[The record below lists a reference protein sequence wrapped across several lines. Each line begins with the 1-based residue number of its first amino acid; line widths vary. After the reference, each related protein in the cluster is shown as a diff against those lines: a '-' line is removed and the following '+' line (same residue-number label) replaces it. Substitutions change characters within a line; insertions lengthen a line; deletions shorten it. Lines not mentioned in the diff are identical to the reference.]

1 MKVVKIMAIF
11 VVVLFFLS
19 WSFFG
24 SNSGLNYNSRSYFPT
39 YSSGFGSGFGT
50 PSFYIHANSGPLVT
64 GRGGGGFATFTV
76 PAYYTTF
83 GNYRYW

>member
-1 MKVVKIMAIF
+1 MKVVKTMAIF
-11 VVVLFFLS
+11 AFVLFFLS

-24 SNSGLNYNSRSYFPT
+24 NNNGFNYNSRSYFPS
-39 YSSGFGSGFGT
+39 YSSGFGSFGT
-50 PSFYIHANSGPLVT
+50 PNFYIHANSGPMVNY
-64 GRGGGGFATFTV
+64 RGGGFNTFTI